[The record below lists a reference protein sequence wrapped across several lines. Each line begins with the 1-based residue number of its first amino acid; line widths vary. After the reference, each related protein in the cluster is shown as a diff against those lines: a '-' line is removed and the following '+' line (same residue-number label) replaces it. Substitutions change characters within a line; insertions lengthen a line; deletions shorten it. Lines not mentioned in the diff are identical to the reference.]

1 MTDQDPRLSAGPA
14 SDAARPGTSWQSCD
28 LQSRTSPC
36 QTTVLSISS
45 YLKSVCSACGENL
58 EHPSLAYG
66 LAARLEGG
74 SPTAGCLVPVLPRGC
89 DPPPRP
95 ASGHCCPGLAAAPA
109 CSDCAGCSM
118 AGSSASSSSLLRMAS
133 VLALRK
139 PQASKAIPTASA
151 CPCTCQQATCQCL
164 QGLQH
169 SRPSSYCMPGS
180 GMRMAASMHR
190 LP

>member
-1 MTDQDPRLSAGPA
+1 MTDQDARLSAVPA
-14 SDAARPGTSWQSCD
+14 SDSARPGTSWQSCD
-28 LQSRTSPC
+28 LQSRTLPC

-45 YLKSVCSACGENL
+45 YMKSVCSACGEIL
-58 EHPSLAYG
+58 KHPSLAHG

-74 SPTAGCLVPVLPRGC
+74 SPTGGCLVPVLPG
-89 DPPPRP
+89 PPPRP
-95 ASGHCCPGLAAAPA
+95 ASGHCCTGWVAAPA

-118 AGSSASSSSLLRMAS
+118 AGRSASSSSLLRMAS

-139 PQASKAIPTASA
+139 PQASKDIPTASA
-151 CPCTCQQATCQCL
+151 CPCTCQQATCLCL